1 MRWIGL
7 ATHRLVLGSCAS
19 LLHLT
24 IGGAVPIWAGDEAPR
39 FATVAPGISREP
51 FSGHV
56 FRIDLGEADL
66 RLVPAGGPSSRQTVE
81 QMAASFP
88 AVVAVNASF
97 FDKEGRA
104 MGLAVSEGSVL
115 AVGKLKNWGAL
126 VVSGTDARIV
136 LGAGIPDRLTNELIV
151 QGIPR
156 LVIGG
161 RVPGLKPQL
170 AERTAVCAA
179 AGRVVIVVATQ
190 AETTAFARFLAEP
203 SAKSGLGCTDA
214 LNFDGGPSTQL
225 VVRLPTLTLSLRG
238 GSAVPNALI
247 ATPGKR

>member
-24 IGGAVPIWAGDEAPR
+24 ICGAVPIWAGDEAPR
-39 FATVAPGISREP
+39 FATVAPGISHASFDVHPPDSEP

-66 RLVPAGGPSSRQTVE
+66 RLV
-81 QMAASFP
+81 P

-115 AVGKLKNWGAL
+115 AAGKLKNWGAL